1 MAQPQIYEGT
11 AEEIAEQL
19 RVSGLTGRLKA
30 IVTPDETPLLDG
42 KAPSLADTLA
52 DFLAE
57 VDQTEFT
64 PGKPLSDPHEKEV
77 ARLIAAKFAKRGH
90 TR

>member
-1 MAQPQIYEGT
+1 MALPQIYEGT

-19 RVSGLTGRLKA
+19 RTSRLTGRLKA
-30 IVTPDETPLLDG
+30 LVTPDEILVSNGD
-42 KAPSLADTLA
+42 APNLADTLA

-64 PGKPLSDPHEKEV
+64 PGQTLTNPQEREV
-77 ARLIAAKFAKRGH
+77 GRLVAAKFAKQGH
-90 TR
+90 TK